1 MIEKTYDYDAV
12 EYIAKQ
18 AQGGM
23 RDAITTLDKCLQYNN
38 NLSLQNVVIV
48 LSSGVTPYEL
58 FDFTVL
64 LLNKDSKKAL
74 DMLNSFFMSGIDM
87 NLLLNM
93 YFEFLLNIQKYLVLG
108 DKSVANLPEDILN
121 KCSTTMTDTIRSYVQ
136 KLYNIINAPK
146 MDIKVLMEAWVMERC
161 I

>member
-1 MIEKTYDYDAV
+1 MVLLKALMVIFGGLKMIEKTYDYDAV

-74 DMLNSFFMSGIDM
+74 DMLNSFFM
-87 NLLLNM
+87 
-93 YFEFLLNIQKYLVLG
+93 
-108 DKSVANLPEDILN
+108 
-121 KCSTTMTDTIRSYVQ
+121 R
-136 KLYNIINAPK
+136 
-146 MDIKVLMEAWVMERC
+146 R
-161 I
+161 

>member
-1 MIEKTYDYDAV
+1 MMEKTYDYDAV

-38 NLSLQNVVIV
+38 NLSLQNVVTV

-58 FDFTVL
+58 FDFTLL

-74 DMLNSFFMSGIDM
+74 EMLNSFFMSGIDM
-87 NLLLNM
+87 SLLLNM

-108 DKSVANLPEDILN
+108 DKSISNLPEDILN
-121 KCSTTMTDTIRSYVQ
+121 RCSTTMTNTIRSYVQ
-136 KLYNIINAPK
+136 KLYNVINAPK